1 MGSTPLYKHRG
12 NSACA
17 ALREPDHPQDPY
29 HATPGVV
36 ITMALKKRKAPEH
49 VFPRIQISSGLMEFD

>member
-1 MGSTPLYKHRG
+1 MASTPLYKHRG

-29 HATPGVV
+29 YVTPGVG
-36 ITMALKKRKAPEH
+36 ITMALKKEEGARAR
-49 VFPRIQISSGLMEFD
+49 VSYNSDV